1 MNLVSGSLVGT
12 KDSKGNAI
20 TAEMMLGEN
29 YLDIDDNVVGIYI
42 PGDEILSR
50 TSLNWFCYLD
60 EDKILTMKSIIGK
73 YFIIAKANVI

>member
-1 MNLVSGSLVGT
+1 MNLISGSIMVLKIVRE
-12 KDSKGNAI
+12 SI
-20 TAEMMLGEN
+20 TPEMILGEN
-29 YLDIDDNVVGIYI
+29 YIDINDDVVGIYI

-73 YFIIAKANVI
+73 YFIIAKANTF